1 MDPIIINIKNCDKNM
16 DAIIIKVKKCDK
28 NMEEGSDHDILI
40 CEKCP
45 ETFNSLKSLES
56 HRKKSIQKR
65 NLFASLV
72 AMSYLVVRTI
82 TTTLESIRNFEF

>member
-40 CEKCP
+40 CEKCQ
-45 ETFNSLKSLES
+45 ETFNSE
-56 HRKKSIQKR
+56 
-65 NLFASLV
+65 
-72 AMSYLVVRTI
+72 
-82 TTTLESIRNFEF
+82 